1 MDVAGA
7 FPSSFRWVA
16 AVEEDGAVAAVS
28 AEAAEDLAASA
39 AVAVSLAVAAVP
51 PGENTMSMTLEELV
65 KQLKGAYGETLR
77 SVILYGSAVA
87 GEHIEKRSDYNV
99 LVTLDAV
106 PLERLA
112 AVGAVLRSW
121 AEAGNPAPMTFTS
134 AEWKSS
140 SDVFPMEYADI
151 LERHRVLYG
160 ADVTQGITVSPSD
173 LRLQV
178 EQQALGK
185 LLHLRRGAMAAGDD
199 GGEQIRLLEASLSAI
214 MVVFRGVA
222 RLHGVVPP
230 LDYAELSAL
239 IASKVGFDPLPFKRV
254 VEHLRG
260 TRKISRDE
268 SGATLAGYMA
278 GMEALH
284 GYLDRWTA

>member
-1 MDVAGA
+1 MA
-7 FPSSFRWVA
+7 
-16 AVEEDGAVAAVS
+16 
-28 AEAAEDLAASA
+28 
-39 AVAVSLAVAAVP
+39 
-51 PGENTMSMTLEELV
+51 MKLEELV
-65 KQLKGAYGETLR
+65 DQLAKAYGATLQ

-87 GEHIEKRSDYNV
+87 GEHIAKKSDYNV
-99 LVTLDAV
+99 LVVLDAV
-106 PLERLA
+106 PLDRLA

-121 AEAGNPAPMTFTS
+121 GEAGNPPPMTFTA

-160 ADVTQGITVSPSD
+160 EDVTRSIAVDRSH

-199 GGEQIRLLEASLSAI
+199 SGEQVRLIEASLSAI

-222 RLHGVVPP
+222 RLHGEVPAQ
-230 LDYAELSAL
+230 DYIALSSSVAKK
-239 IASKVGFDPLPFKRV
+239 AGFQSDPFMRA
-254 VEHLRG
+254 VEHVRG
-260 TRKISRDE
+260 AKKISRDE
-268 SGATLAGYMA
+268 AGAVLAGYMA
-278 GMEALH
+278 GMEALAA
-284 GYLDRWTA
+284 YLDRWTA